1 METERDRLAEFRALM
16 ATFVKKWS
24 VEIMYLL
31 YMNESMRF
39 SELSRELGGPSSRIL
54 SDRLNELEVMGLVNR
69 RVLPEK
75 PVRVDY
81 MLTEAGRQVGEQA
94 YDSLSTLLEIWKRST
109 VENG

>member
-1 METERDRLAEFRALM
+1 METERARFAEFRAMM

-31 YMNESMRF
+31 YKNESMRF

-54 SDRLNELEVMGLVNR
+54 SDRLKELEVTGLVNR

-81 MLTEAGRQVGEQA
+81 MLTDAGRKVGEQA
-94 YDSLSTLLEIWKRST
+94 YESLSTLLEVWERST
-109 VENG
+109 GEEE